1 MLFLGV
7 SPIPLVGTWYG
18 EDTNASPDHD
28 VLSGPGF
35 PGPLQEEKLVVRN
48 SFSFYYQGKGT
59 DLQIISPR
67 I

>member
-48 SFSFYYQGKGT
+48 SFSF
-59 DLQIISPR
+59 
-67 I
+67 